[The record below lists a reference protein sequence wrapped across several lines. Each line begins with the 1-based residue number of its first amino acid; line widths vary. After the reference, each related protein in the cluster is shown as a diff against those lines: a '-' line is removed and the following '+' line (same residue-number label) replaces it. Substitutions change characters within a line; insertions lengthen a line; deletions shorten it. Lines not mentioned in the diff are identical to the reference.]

1 MDQIITQN
9 ATIIIICHV
18 HASAHIL
25 YKILAV
31 GGDKSTLL
39 CSVDKDSYWIPV
51 ESQHIIAAVRAK
63 QRRSN

>member
-1 MDQIITQN
+1 MDQTITQN
-9 ATIIIICHV
+9 ATVITMCHV